1 MKKDFLFANLC
12 NNPFLEMKKSRR
24 FLPKK
29 RKRGKTFLACFYQ
42 TKKSIPATFLS
53 SMCALGLKG
62 WDLLPLCRSAHWW
75 RIDDIDCDDNGE
87 DNHNDDGD
95 GIDGEDNDDDDNDR
109 RFPSDEDE
117 ISQSDIESGS
127 GVLKQIYLWND
138 CQLWKLQTAV
148 LFPYQKHPSSL
159 SNVNFGHIWVDWLL
173 C

>member
-1 MKKDFLFANLC
+1 
-12 NNPFLEMKKSRR
+12 MKKSRR

-95 GIDGEDNDDDDNDR
+95 GIDGEDNDEGDDEDR

-117 ISQSDIESGS
+117 INLILRVDLVCWNKYIFETIASCGS
-127 GVLKQIYLWND
+127 
-138 CQLWKLQTAV
+138 CRQLFSFHIKNIHLPFQMLILGTFALIDFCANV
-148 LFPYQKHPSSL
+148 TQVQQFNL
-159 SNVNFGHIWVDWLL
+159 SRW
-173 C
+173 